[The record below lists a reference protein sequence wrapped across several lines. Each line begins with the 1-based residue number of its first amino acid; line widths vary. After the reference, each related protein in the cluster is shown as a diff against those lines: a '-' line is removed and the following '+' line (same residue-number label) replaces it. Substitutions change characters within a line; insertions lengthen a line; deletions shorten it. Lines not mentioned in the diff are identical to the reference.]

1 MIIKVKQSKSEKTI
15 LIFIICL
22 FLFSTGSLYIIK
34 NKCLFILSKDPNKIE
49 FLNPNNIAVLK
60 APCGNII
67 IELYPK
73 MSPNSVKR
81 FRMLIENREY
91 DNVAFHRV
99 IKNVLVQSGDI
110 EYGKKDNI
118 NYAKLGNGKSKYGT
132 IMSETNSKFKFE
144 KGSVALARSYK
155 KNTEDTQFFILLKDA
170 PLFAGEYSP
179 VGKVIH
185 GLDVLEKIKYD
196 DKTEYILRPD
206 YIESFKMLNAY

>member
-67 IELYPK
+67 IELYPE

-110 EYGKKDNI
+110 E
-118 NYAKLGNGKSKYGT
+118 
-132 IMSETNSKFKFE
+132 
-144 KGSVALARSYK
+144 
-155 KNTEDTQFFILLKDA
+155 
-170 PLFAGEYSP
+170 
-179 VGKVIH
+179 
-185 GLDVLEKIKYD
+185 
-196 DKTEYILRPD
+196 
-206 YIESFKMLNAY
+206 